1 MGIIFF
7 DFACLSLKLSKISD
21 FQIKFFTSN
30 NSVKNQPN
38 LTDYDFHFMT
48 CLENRVSIPK
58 IYLL

>member
-7 DFACLSLKLSKISD
+7 DFACLSLKFSERHA
-21 FQIKFFTSN
+21 KFS